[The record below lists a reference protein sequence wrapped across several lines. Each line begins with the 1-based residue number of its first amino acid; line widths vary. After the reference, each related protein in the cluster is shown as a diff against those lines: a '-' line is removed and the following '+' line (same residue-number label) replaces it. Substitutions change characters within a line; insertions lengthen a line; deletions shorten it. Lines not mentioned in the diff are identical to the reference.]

1 MQSFHIFQPIF
12 LKLNTKIGAHRTPP
26 RKQYVADMLYETYD
40 LSLII
45 QHDVQQIGNKSNWV

>member
-26 RKQYVADMLYETYD
+26 RKQYFADMLYETYD

-45 QHDVQQIGNKSNWV
+45 QHDVQQIGNKSN